1 MTVQTVFH
9 IEGMS
14 CAACVARVE
23 SVIGEVPGVEDVNV
37 NLATGRASITY
48 TNNVCSDEDFQRAI
62 TSAGYG
68 VSSLRNLNEKH
79 SKLVGGLIRD
89 VACAISFTLP
99 LLVIAKLP
107 LIPVVATT
115 MYGFLNK
122 EVWSFLELILV
133 IPVVFIAGW
142 RFIRTGWT
150 EIFHLSPGM
159 NSLVMIGAGSAF
171 FYSVVGMFWPDLFPK
186 GTVQSYFV
194 ASAVIITLILIGRYL
209 EELARG
215 RISKSIEGLMALEPQ
230 VACVVRNG
238 DQIEISVNSLQ
249 VGDELIVRPGERLA
263 ADGVVIKGES
273 QVDEAM
279 ITGETLPSEK
289 TMGSKVIAGTINLAG
304 SITYRT
310 TSIGNDTVLRRIMDL
325 VEQAQNDKPRV
336 QRVADKVASIFVPIV
351 ILVATF
357 TFGFWMFLGDEQALA
372 FGFVAAISV
381 LLIACPCAMGLATPT
396 AIMVG
401 TYRGAETGILIKSG
415 SALESLGKANMI
427 LFDKTGTLTTGKVKL
442 LDFLDPKTGEK
453 IKAPDAVLAKIAAIE
468 RHSEHPLSQA
478 IVEAAFEKN
487 LDLPLAHD
495 FKALPGKGV
504 SATVEHST
512 FFVGT
517 KSFLEEEGIKVEDPR
532 DVIKLI
538 TDKGKTPVIAACDG
552 EVIAVMGL
560 GDVLKPESK
569 LTVEALKHL
578 GLAVGIITGDNKAT
592 ATFIASQLGLDR
604 VIAETLPG
612 EKASEIEKLK
622 KEGFNIVFVGDGI
635 NDAPALVTADTGIA
649 IGTGTDV
656 AFDAAELVLMSGDVR
671 GVAKAIML
679 ARGTLRTI
687 RYNFFWAYGYNVALI
702 PVAAGLFFPF
712 FGWLLNP
719 ILAAAAMSISS
730 VFVITNSLRLRKL
743 ALQLSI

>member
-1 MTVQTVFH
+1 MTVQTVFRV
-9 IEGMS
+9 EGMS

-48 TNNVCSDEDFQRAI
+48 MDNVCSDEDFQRAI
-62 TSAGYG
+62 KSAGYG
-68 VSSLRNLNEKH
+68 FSSLQNLNEKH
-79 SKLVGGLIRD
+79 SKLVGGLLRD
-89 VACAISFTLP
+89 VACAILFTLP
-99 LLVIAKLP
+99 LLVVAKLP
-107 LIPVVATT
+107 LIPVVATA

-150 EIFHLSPGM
+150 EIVHLSPGM

-186 GTVQSYFV
+186 GTAQSYFV
-194 ASAVIITLILIGRYL
+194 ASAVIVTLILVGRYL

-215 RISKSIEGLMALEPQ
+215 RISKSIEGLLALEPQ

-336 QRVADKVASIFVPIV
+336 QRVADKIASIFVPIV

-357 TFGFWMFLGDEQALA
+357 TFGVWIVLGDEQALA
-372 FGFVAAISV
+372 LGFVAAISV

-427 LFDKTGTLTTGKVKL
+427 LFDKTGTLTTAKVKL
-442 LDFLDPKTGEK
+442 LDVLDPKTGEK
-453 IKAPDAVLAKIAAIE
+453 IKAPDAILAKIAAVE

-487 LDLPLAHD
+487 LNLPLAHD

-504 SATVEHST
+504 SATVEHSAV
-512 FFVGT
+512 FVGT
-517 KSFLEEEGIKVEDPR
+517 ERFLEEEGVKLEDSRGVIKV
-532 DVIKLI
+532 I

-560 GDVLKPESK
+560 GDELKPESK
-569 LTVEALKHL
+569 YTVEALKQF

-592 ATFIASQLGLDR
+592 ATFIASELGLDR

-612 EKASEIEKLK
+612 EKASEIEKLQ

-671 GVAKAIML
+671 GVARAIML

-719 ILAAAAMSISS
+719 MLAAAAMSISS

-743 ALQLSI
+743 ALPFSI